1 MRISLGLKL
10 SAVIG
15 LLALVAIGIAAFAVR
30 QSNWEQERAA
40 ATDRIWNAGL
50 QAGALGQAIEH
61 AVVQATALYTAED
74 TTEARTRLSALHD
87 ALATV
92 EQVRVPFLE
101 AMEDQLPADRRRRFD
116 LFVKEFVA
124 YQTDT
129 AELGLTVSPR
139 AALIQ
144 ATDEATVK
152 NRERMVAEIG
162 ILGREVLNRLNAR
175 RAADA
180 ADRRRARIT
189 LVAVPAAALA
199 FGLLAAIWII
209 VSQVRRPLHRL
220 KEGMTALAANNLGRA
235 IPFTHR
241 RDEIGEMAAAI
252 AAFQT
257 AMIEKRDLDAEAQA
271 RRDRDRSRAE
281 ALAAA
286 TRTFE
291 AETHRAVTDLAD
303 SAEAMQAAADT
314 LSGNAGAMAA
324 ESAVVAGAS
333 QQSAG
338 LVDSIASAAEELSAS
353 AREIEARVRHT
364 SAIATSALS
373 DTQGLKETVMSLSQA
388 AEEIGAVVTLI
399 REVAE
404 QTNLLALNAT
414 IEAARAGAA
423 GRGFAVVAAE
433 VKALAGQT
441 ALATDRITGQVGAIQ
456 GAAGRTVG
464 AIGMIGETIARMS
477 LIASEVADA
486 TDQQGQASQEIARAI
501 FGAAAEARQV
511 SESVAGVQAAAASN
525 EAQAGQVRGSAAR
538 VNAGTHSL
546 QRAIETFMVEVHGA

>member
-220 KEGMTALAANNLGRA
+220 KEGMTALAANDLGRA

-257 AMIEKRDLDAEAQA
+257 ALIEKRDLDAEAQA

-423 GRGFAVVAAE
+423 GRGFAVVATE
-433 VKALAGQT
+433 VKELAGQT
-441 ALATDRITGQVGAIQ
+441 ARATGEITHKVHAIQKATGEAVTAIRLITDEVAELSKLTLAMASAVEEQAASTQEMSSNITGVSA
-456 GAAGRTVG
+456 AAGETGQLAEMVRRISDKLEAHSAGLG
-464 AIGMIGETIARMS
+464 ASMEKY
-477 LIASEVADA
+477 LKAS
-486 TDQQGQASQEIARAI
+486 
-501 FGAAAEARQV
+501 
-511 SESVAGVQAAAASN
+511 
-525 EAQAGQVRGSAAR
+525 
-538 VNAGTHSL
+538 
-546 QRAIETFMVEVHGA
+546 